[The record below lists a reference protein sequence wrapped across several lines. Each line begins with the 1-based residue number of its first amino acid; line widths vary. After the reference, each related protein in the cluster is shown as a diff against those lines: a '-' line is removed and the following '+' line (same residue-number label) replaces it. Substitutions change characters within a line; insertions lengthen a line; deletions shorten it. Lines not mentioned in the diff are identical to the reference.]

1 MSELG
6 KLKLED
12 GFYQVIDGVIY
23 ALKIDIQENKSI
35 RIPIAPDDELQHV
48 AYDDAQLGREK

>member
-1 MSELG
+1 MKENE
-6 KLKLED
+6 KVKLED

-48 AYDDAQLGREK
+48 EYTSAQCGYEK